1 VIRLLQ
7 AGCGLRRDASHRS
20 GYLQLIQ
27 TFICQKKFELISR
40 VLTPGRILDRDG
52 KAIRCKRAGQYNGI
66 DGAGTDVGGAV
77 IVFRRFDDECHVGP
91 TVGAAIVYRK
101 AFSKKAFSK
110 LQRNP
115 VSYRLGACTALADL
129 RTRRRD
135 DLSEKITPLAS
146 RY

>member
-52 KAIRCKRAGQYNGI
+52 KAIRCKLAGQYNGI

-101 AFSKKAFSK
+101 AFVKRHSVKRHSV
-110 LQRNP
+110 NCSGTP
-115 VSYRLGACTALADL
+115 YRTGSALAPRL
-129 RTRRRD
+129 PIYAHGGAMIYRRKSHR
-135 DLSEKITPLAS
+135 
-146 RY
+146 